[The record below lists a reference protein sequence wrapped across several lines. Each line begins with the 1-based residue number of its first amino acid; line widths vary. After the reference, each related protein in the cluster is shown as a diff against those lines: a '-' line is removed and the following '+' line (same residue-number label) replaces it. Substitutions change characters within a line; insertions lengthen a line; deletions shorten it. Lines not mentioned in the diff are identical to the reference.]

1 TNNISHNVLMKSG
14 LTPDA
19 VEKGRDLDGDGD
31 PDEIH
36 IRLEVAELNGGSP
49 ELDEATTQHEIAPG
63 IKPSFWVFTPKMF
76 GMATENFESL
86 KARPMLRLPSPA
98 IRVEQGDTVKITL
111 ENSHYMPH
119 TIHFHGVDHSFVDEK
134 NEGNDGV
141 PITSEKPVMPGMA
154 RTYDIKPRQAG
165 TMFYHCHVQAQVH
178 VMMGLQGL
186 FIIEENRA
194 NNWVQTL
201 NVGAGQVR
209 ASSVA
214 VREEFDQEYDL
225 HYMDIDK
232 ELNSRVKRSN
242 DPRVITQSMHRD
254 YDITDA
260 TSDYFTLNGRSFP
273 YTIQES
279 LVVVDPDEKIK
290 LRIANGGSEG
300 IALHTHGHKA
310 TITHTDGVAVKPEA
324 QITRDVFW
332 IASAQRLDL
341 TLETINDGLHSY
353 GAGVWLFHDHQ
364 GRAITTDGI
373 SPGGHISAIVY
384 NDYMNNNGWPKTQGV
399 NWSNFFT
406 EDYYQRK
413 IPIWES
419 YAPSGIFSDV
429 HNDPILLIRLLII
442 ISTLGVMLGLIIRL
456 LLRR

>member
-1 TNNISHNVLMKSG
+1 
-14 LTPDA
+14 
-19 VEKGRDLDGDGD
+19 
-31 PDEIH
+31 
-36 IRLEVAELNGGSP
+36 
-49 ELDEATTQHEIAPG
+49 
-63 IKPSFWVFTPKMF
+63 
-76 GMATENFESL
+76 
-86 KARPMLRLPSPA
+86 
-98 IRVEQGDTVKITL
+98 
-111 ENSHYMPH
+111 
-119 TIHFHGVDHSFVDEK
+119 
-134 NEGNDGV
+134 
-141 PITSEKPVMPGMA
+141 
-154 RTYDIKPRQAG
+154 
-165 TMFYHCHVQAQVH
+165 
-178 VMMGLQGL
+178 MMGLQGL

-209 ASSVA
+209 VMSAA
-214 VREEFDQEYDL
+214 VREKFDQEYDL

-232 ELNSRVKRSN
+232 ELNNRVKRSN

-254 YDITDA
+254 YDITEA
-260 TSDYFTLNGRSFP
+260 SSDYFTLNGRSFP

-310 TITHTDGVAVKPEA
+310 TMTHTDGVAVTPEA

-341 TLETINDGLHSY
+341 TLETINNGLHSY

-399 NWSNFFT
+399 NWSQFFT

-413 IPIWES
+413 IPVWES

>member
-1 TNNISHNVLMKSG
+1 M
-14 LTPDA
+14 
-19 VEKGRDLDGDGD
+19 
-31 PDEIH
+31 
-36 IRLEVAELNGGSP
+36 AELNGGSP

-98 IRVEQGDTVKITL
+98 IRVEQGDTIKITL

-214 VREEFDQEYDL
+214 VREKFDQEYDL

-310 TITHTDGVAVKPEA
+310 TMTHTDGVAVKPEA

-399 NWSNFFT
+399 NWSQFFT